1 MLNSYKSAPLFVRQF
16 VDTTIAHEG
25 DEFTNIKE
33 DSGGATKYGVTEKS
47 ALRAKQFW
55 HLYNWDGNIETMP
68 LQFAQDWYV
77 YDYYLAPKFNLVA
90 EVSQMIAGEM
100 FDTGVNVHPVHPIRW
115 LQEELNLCNRR
126 QKDYSNIAED
136 GKLGKG
142 TVDALR
148 SFLAKRGKDGEKML
162 YNNLNC
168 CQQQHY
174 RECALNDGVDD
185 KDEVFYVGWCMSRLS
200 FK

>member
-1 MLNSYKSAPLFVRQF
+1 MLNSYNSAPLFVRQF

-33 DSGGATKYGVTEKS
+33 DSGAKTKYGVTEKS

-55 HLYNWDGNIETMP
+55 HLYNWDGSIETMP

-90 EVSQMIAGEM
+90 EVSQMLSQEI
-100 FDTGVNVHPVHPIRW
+100 FDSAVNVGQGTASKW
-115 LQEELNLCNRR
+115 LQQLLNVLNNR
-126 QKDYSNIAED
+126 QEFYKDISED
-136 GKLGKG
+136 GNIGGG
-142 TVDALR
+142 TIAALKAYL
-148 SFLAKRGKDGEKML
+148 SKRGKGGELVLFNMM
-162 YNNLNC
+162 NVM
-168 CQQQHY
+168 QGSHY
-174 RECALNDGVDD
+174 IQLAIKRE
-185 KDEVFYVGWCMSRLS
+185 KDEKFVYGQFLRRVD

>member
-1 MLNSYKSAPLFVRQF
+1 MLNSYKSAPLFVHQF

-25 DEFTNIKE
+25 DEFTQIKE
-33 DSGGATKYGVTEKS
+33 DSGGRTKYGVTEKS

-100 FDTGVNVHPVHPIRW
+100 FDSSVNIGSKYPILW
-115 LQEELNLCNRR
+115 LQQILNVFNSRETYY
-126 QKDYSNIAED
+126 KDITED
-136 GKLGKG
+136 GLIGGG
-142 TVDALR
+142 TINALR
-148 SFLAKRGKDGEKML
+148 LFINKRGLEGESTL
-162 YNNLNC
+162 YNLLNC
-168 CQQQHY
+168 MQGSYYVQIA
-174 RECALNDGVDD
+174 RNNS
-185 KDEVFYVGWCMSRLS
+185 KNEVFVFGWASKRLK
-200 FK
+200 FI

>member
-1 MLNSYKSAPLFVRQF
+1 MLNSYKNAPLFVRQF

-33 DSGGATKYGVTEKS
+33 DSGGRTKYGVTEKS

-90 EVSQMIAGEM
+90 EVSQMIAEEI
-100 FDTGVNVHPVHPIRW
+100 FDSGVNCGQGTASKW
-115 LQEELNLCNRR
+115 LQQLLNVLNNR
-126 QKDYSNIAED
+126 QEFYKDISED
-136 GKLGKG
+136 GNIGGG
-142 TVDALR
+142 TIAALKAYL
-148 SFLAKRGKDGEKML
+148 SKRGKEGELVLFNML
-162 YNNLNC
+162 NVV
-168 CQQQHY
+168 QGSHY
-174 RECALNDGVDD
+174 IQLAIKKESQEKFV
-185 KDEVFYVGWCMSRLS
+185 YGWFNQRVN